1 MLRNLALVKRLIV
14 SDSRIMSK
22 LSISNLASPKG
33 LMEEKGI
40 HSSDSPVDSSG
51 SPTSGKKSL
60 GQKIK
65 DKLHRH

>member
-1 MLRNLALVKRLIV
+1 
-14 SDSRIMSK
+14 MSK

>member
-1 MLRNLALVKRLIV
+1 MHNPNDPNSA
-14 SDSRIMSK
+14 DDD
-22 LSISNLASPKG
+22 G
-33 LMEEKGI
+33 
-40 HSSDSPVDSSG
+40 G